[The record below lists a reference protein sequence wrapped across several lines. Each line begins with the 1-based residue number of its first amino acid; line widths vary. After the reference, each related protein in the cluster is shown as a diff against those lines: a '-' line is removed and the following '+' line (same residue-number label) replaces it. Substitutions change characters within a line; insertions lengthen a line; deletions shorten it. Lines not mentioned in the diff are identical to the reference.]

1 MIHGSALAW
10 NWIGHAAP
18 AKEHLVQDLAGWI
31 RPKRKCEVALKME
44 MLGWVGTALVI
55 VAYVPQIHHLYV
67 EKCAW
72 GISISTWLI
81 WLVAGALLLTYCIIR
96 NDTLFTFVQGINITA
111 ILATIMLARRGNRI
125 CPYHLEIALARAQK

>member
-1 MIHGSALAW
+1 
-10 NWIGHAAP
+10 
-18 AKEHLVQDLAGWI
+18 
-31 RPKRKCEVALKME
+31 ME

-55 VAYVPQIHHLYV
+55 VAYVPQIRHLYV

-81 WLVAGALLLTYCIIR
+81 WLIAGALLLSYCIFR

-111 ILATIMLARRGNRI
+111 IVATILLARRATVFVPITWVLLWHGRKNQERI
-125 CPYHLEIALARAQK
+125 DMTFKHSGPFVLNKNEV